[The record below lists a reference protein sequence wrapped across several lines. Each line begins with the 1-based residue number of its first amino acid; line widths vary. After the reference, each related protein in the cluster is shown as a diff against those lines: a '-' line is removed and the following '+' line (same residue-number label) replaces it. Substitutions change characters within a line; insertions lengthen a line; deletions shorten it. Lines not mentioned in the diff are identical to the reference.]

1 MELTK
6 RASNMVQ
13 IRDTAKQLVEKS
25 EDSMPE
31 LQAQLID
38 LTSTWDKVRG
48 CPPPPSLP
56 DFIAVC
62 I

>member
-1 MELTK
+1 
-6 RASNMVQ
+6 MVQ

-62 I
+62 IAV